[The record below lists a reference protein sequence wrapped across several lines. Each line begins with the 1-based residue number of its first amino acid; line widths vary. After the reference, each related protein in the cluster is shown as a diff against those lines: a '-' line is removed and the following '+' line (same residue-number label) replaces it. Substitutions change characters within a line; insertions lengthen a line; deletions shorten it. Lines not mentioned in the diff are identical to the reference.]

1 MDCSAPKQS
10 KLLGFFLGE
19 VCCVIIRRIAALAA
33 SVRELPLDTFGIP
46 VMNDPAIENAAEGLV
61 PRVMAKRVDV
71 ERYLRAVGA
80 RHRRLITLTIIAA
93 ALATLLTASAAF
105 GGQPLAQWLTDTFA
119 LSTPSWRILC
129 AVAALC
135 SLTAAVATQLHTS
148 KNYLEHIARAQKA
161 KASLE
166 ILEVAIAL
174 NHLDHHQATSEYLKI
189 IETTSFIEPAAA
201 VPTWPASPPAS
212 S

>member
-1 MDCSAPKQS
+1 
-10 KLLGFFLGE
+10 
-19 VCCVIIRRIAALAA
+19 
-33 SVRELPLDTFGIP
+33 
-46 VMNDPAIENAAEGLV
+46 MNDPPAIENAAEDADDGLL

-80 RHRRLITLTIIAA
+80 RHHRLITLTIIAA
-93 ALATLLTASAAF
+93 AIATLLTASAAF
-105 GGQPLAQWLTDTFA
+105 GGKPFADWLTATFA

-129 AVAALC
+129 AVAAVC

-166 ILEVAIAL
+166 MLEVAIAL
-174 NHLDHHQATSEYLKI
+174 NHLKHHEATSEYLKI

-201 VPTWPASPPAS
+201 VPTWPASPPANS
-212 S
+212 

>member
-1 MDCSAPKQS
+1 MS
-10 KLLGFFLGE
+10 
-19 VCCVIIRRIAALAA
+19 
-33 SVRELPLDTFGIP
+33 
-46 VMNDPAIENAAEGLV
+46 NPAIGNAGDGLL
-61 PRVMAKRVDV
+61 PRVTTKRADV

-80 RHRRLITLTIIAA
+80 RHHRLITLTIIAA
-93 ALATLLTASAAF
+93 AIATLLTASAAF
-105 GGQPLAQWLTDTFA
+105 GGKPFADWLTATFE

-135 SLTAAVATQLHTS
+135 SLTAAVATQLQTS
-148 KNYLEHIARAQKA
+148 KNYVEHIARAQKA

-166 ILEVAIAL
+166 MLEVALVL
-174 NHLDHHQATSEYLKI
+174 NHLDHHAATSEYLKI

-201 VPTWPASPPAS
+201 VPTWSASPPAS